1 MSSHRFLINY
11 HTMIHYFLYSSDFQF
26 LAQNYW
32 RTKVRK
38 ESSPVECDDNMW
50 LATFQPIM
58 KWMECDRCVLG
69 HVYAMLLLQAAF
81 SVCKHGEVYEFIFCS
96 PWSRQTSCRERFKYD
111 SNFWAEPCSQYSH
124 VECMRMQQLDIFIF
138 WHERNVGA
146 AAALFNQDK
155 FVTTRISY
163 NSHKSVAIIKIY
175 VCNLIISGPNCSL
188 SSLVFYS
195 HIHLSSSSTTTATDV
210 CPLFVH
216 VFHNLFAST

>member
-1 MSSHRFLINY
+1 MQCCCFKQRSPYVN
-11 HTMIHYFLYSSDFQF
+11 M
-26 LAQNYW
+26 
-32 RTKVRK
+32 VRCTNSFSVHHDLDK
-38 ESSPVECDDNMW
+38 
-50 LATFQPIM
+50 
-58 KWMECDRCVLG
+58 
-69 HVYAMLLLQAAF
+69 QAA
-81 SVCKHGEVYEFIFCS
+81 
-96 PWSRQTSCRERFKYD
+96 ERD
-111 SNFWAEPCSQYSH
+111 SNMIAICWAEPCSQYSH